1 MERKYLKKIII
12 INLLVIF
19 CFSNIFGCKNS
30 KISEEENKNYL
41 KEISCNFFNEEN
53 VDFVYDMKAID
64 KNKVVILAS
73 DNNKLKYFISENNG
87 VDWKEKNL
95 DKLNNIDNEINDAV
109 ISKDN
114 NIVITYKN
122 KEGKYKTS
130 ILYPDGKLEE
140 LNIDHSSAKGDIP
153 YNLIKFA
160 SNGDILLY
168 DGNKNIKQIDLK
180 DKTVKNNF
188 NFEYTGLTTTVENK
202 IVNYNK
208 DYIEYYSLESGK
220 KIDSV
225 KNKMD
230 IKSIY
235 SDDIYDNSL
244 FFINSVGVNK
254 YKIQNKNNEV
264 IIDASKTSFGNSNL
278 SPLYF
283 SQVGE
288 NEYLCVFMEQGETGF
303 KYYLKKYS
311 LSNLEG
317 TNDHSIRVYSL
328 YENSLMKQIISKYN
342 LENPNININY
352 EFGLSEEE
360 SDKEVDEIKR
370 LNTELMVGKGPD
382 ILVLDGL
389 SYISYM
395 EKGILE
401 NMDDIIDE
409 YINENSLFNNIIQY
423 YNNSGY
429 YTLPLRFNLPITVG
443 KNIENVSDLTTL
455 TETVKSLYEE
465 KCTSILDIYSP
476 TELIKALYYTNSIN
490 WLDDNNSI
498 NTQEIKSF
506 LENCKEIYE
515 ILEKT
520 KSKNNYEYHIK
531 NQKYYESINMY
542 EKIKYLNRE
551 VSPVILLFGDSGS
564 KIDIGSMKNFSEL
577 GLMITICDEFKNYSY
592 STWKNKGN
600 VIFIPNTLVSIN
612 SKSKNKDDAKKF
624 LKTLFS
630 NEYQN
635 IDSAFGLPLNKEV
648 FNSNLNIELDNT
660 TNGEYSIDNEKQ
672 ITIKKPTSE
681 EINKFTSII
690 ENLSVSANNNIL
702 ILNQV
707 INDMEKYIL
716 GEQDMKKTIK
726 NITNKL
732 EIYLSE

>member
-12 INLLVIF
+12 INLLVFF
-19 CFSNIFGCKNS
+19 CFSNLFGCKNS
-30 KISEEENKNYL
+30 KISEENNTYL
-41 KEISCNFFNEEN
+41 KEIDCNFFNEEN
-53 VDFVYDMKAID
+53 IDFVYDMKAID

-73 DNNKLKYFISENNG
+73 NNNKLKYFISENNG
-87 VDWKEKNL
+87 ESWQDKNL
-95 DKLNNIDNEINDAV
+95 DILNDIDNEVNDAC

-122 KEGKYKTS
+122 KEGKYKNS
-130 ILYPDGKLEE
+130 ILYSDGKIEE
-140 LNIDHSSAKGDIP
+140 LNIDHSNAKGDLP

-168 DGNKNIKQIDLK
+168 DGDKNIKQINLK
-180 DKTVKNNF
+180 DKTIKNNF

-208 DYIEYYSLESGK
+208 DYIEYYSLDSGK

-235 SDDIYDNSL
+235 SDDIYSNSL
-244 FFINSVGVNK
+244 FFINSDGVNK
-254 YKIQNKNNEV
+254 YKIENNNDKF
-264 IIDASKTSFGNSNL
+264 IIEASKTSFGNSNL

-288 NEYLCVFMEQGETGF
+288 NEYLCIFMKQEKNGF
-303 KYYLKKYS
+303 KYYLKKYF
-311 LSNLEG
+311 LSNLEV
-317 TNDHSIRVYSL
+317 NNNESIRVYSL

-342 LENPNININY
+342 LENSTQSINY

-360 SDKEVDEIKR
+360 SDKEADEIKR
-370 LNTELMVGKGPD
+370 LNTELMAGKGPD

-389 SYISYM
+389 PYISYM

-401 NMDDIIDE
+401 NMDDIINE
-409 YINENSLFNNIIQY
+409 YIDENSLFNNIIQY
-423 YNNSGY
+423 YNDSGY
-429 YTLPLRFNLPITVG
+429 YALPLRFNIPIIVG
-443 KNIENVSDLTTL
+443 KNIENVSDLITL
-455 TETVKSLYEE
+455 TEAIKSLYKE

-490 WLDDNNSI
+490 WLDENNSI

-520 KSKNNYEYHIK
+520 KSKNNYEYHLK

-551 VSPVILLFGDSGS
+551 VSPAILLFGDSGS

-577 GLMITICDEFKNYSY
+577 GLMITICNEFKNYSY
-592 STWKNKGN
+592 RTWNSNEKGM
-600 VIFIPNTLVSIN
+600 FIPNTLIGIN
-612 SKSKNKDDAKKF
+612 SRSNTKEESKRF
-624 LKTLFS
+624 LKLLFN

-635 IDSAFGLPLNKEV
+635 IDSTLGLPLNKEV
-648 FNSNLNIELDNT
+648 FSNSLNSEIDNAA
-660 TNGEYSIDNEKQ
+660 NGEYSIDNKE
-672 ITIKKPTSE
+672 TIRIRKPSNE
-681 EINKFTSII
+681 EITNFISIV
-690 ENLSVSANNNIL
+690 ENAKISTNDNLI

-707 INDMEKYIL
+707 IDDMEKYIL
-716 GEQDMKKTIK
+716 DKQDINKALKNIK
-726 NITNKL
+726 NKVD
-732 EIYLSE
+732 IYLSE

>member
-1 MERKYLKKIII
+1 MRKYLKKIII
-12 INLLVIF
+12 INLFAIF

-53 VDFVYDMKAID
+53 IDFVYDMKAID
-64 KNKVVILAS
+64 KNKVVMLAS
-73 DNNKLKYFISENNG
+73 DSNNKLKYFISENNG
-87 VDWKEKNL
+87 ESWKEKNL
-95 DKLNNIDNEINDAV
+95 DTLNDINNEINDAV

-130 ILYPDGKLEE
+130 ILYPDDKLEE
-140 LNIDHSSAKGDIP
+140 LNIDHSSTKGDVP

-168 DGNKNIKQIDLK
+168 DGDKNIKQIGLK

-208 DYIEYYSLESGK
+208 DYIEYYSLDSGK

-288 NEYLCVFMEQGETGF
+288 SEYLCVFMEQGKTGF

-311 LSNLEG
+311 LSNLEV
-317 TNDHSIRVYSL
+317 TNDDSIRVYSL

-370 LNTELMVGKGPD
+370 LNTELMAGKGPD

-389 SYISYM
+389 PYTSYM

-429 YTLPLRFNLPITVG
+429 YTLPLRFNLPIIVG

-455 TETVKSLYEE
+455 TEAVKSLYEE

-564 KIDIGSMKNFSEL
+564 KIDIGSMRNFSEL
-577 GLMITICDEFKNYSY
+577 GLIITICDEFKNYSY
-592 STWKNKGN
+592 RTWNSEEKGM
-600 VIFIPNTLVSIN
+600 FIPNTLVGIN
-612 SKSKNKDDAKKF
+612 SKSNNKEQSKSF
-624 LKTLFS
+624 LKLLFN

-635 IDSAFGLPLNKEV
+635 IDSTLGLPLNKEV
-648 FNSNLNIELDNT
+648 FSNNLNFEIDNT
-660 TNGEYSIDNEKQ
+660 ANGEYSIDNKETIK
-672 ITIKKPTSE
+672 IKKPSNE
-681 EINKFTSII
+681 EITNFMSVVKNAKISTNY
-690 ENLSVSANNNIL
+690 NLI

-716 GEQDMKKTIK
+716 DKQDINKTLKNIK
-726 NITNKL
+726 NKV

>member
-208 DYIEYYSLESGK
+208 DYIEYYSLDSGK

-288 NEYLCVFMEQGETGF
+288 SEYLCVFMEQGETGF

-311 LSNLEG
+311 LSNLEV
-317 TNDHSIRVYSL
+317 TNDDSIRVYSL

-370 LNTELMVGKGPD
+370 LNTELMAGKGPD

-389 SYISYM
+389 PYISYM

-455 TETVKSLYEE
+455 TEAVKSLYEE

-577 GLMITICDEFKNYSY
+577 GLMITICDELKNYSY
-592 STWKNKGN
+592 STWKNKGK

-648 FNSNLNIELDNT
+648 FNTNLNIELDNT

-716 GEQDMKKTIK
+716 GEEDMKKTIK

>member
-12 INLLVIF
+12 INLLVFF
-19 CFSNIFGCKNS
+19 CFSNLFGCKNS
-30 KISEEENKNYL
+30 KISEENNTYL
-41 KEISCNFFNEEN
+41 KEIDCNFFNEEN
-53 VDFVYDMKAID
+53 IDFVYDMKAID

-73 DNNKLKYFISENNG
+73 NNNKLKYFISENNG
-87 VDWKEKNL
+87 ESWQDKNL
-95 DKLNNIDNEINDAV
+95 DILNDIDNEVNDAC

-122 KEGKYKTS
+122 KEGKYKSS
-130 ILYPDGKLEE
+130 ILYSDGKLEE
-140 LNIDHSSAKGDIP
+140 LNIDHSSAKGDVP

-168 DGNKNIKQIDLK
+168 DGDKNIKQINLK
-180 DKTVKNNF
+180 DKTIKNNF

-208 DYIEYYSLESGK
+208 DYIEYYSLDSGK

-235 SDDIYDNSL
+235 SDDIYSNSL
-244 FFINSVGVNK
+244 FFINSDGVNK
-254 YKIQNKNNEV
+254 YKIENNNDKF
-264 IIDASKTSFGNSNL
+264 IIEASKTSFGNSNL

-288 NEYLCVFMEQGETGF
+288 NEYLCIFMKQEKNGF
-303 KYYLKKYS
+303 KYYLKKYF
-311 LSNLEG
+311 LSNLEV
-317 TNDHSIRVYSL
+317 NNNESIRVYSL

-342 LENPNININY
+342 LENSTQSINY

-360 SDKEVDEIKR
+360 SDKEADEIKR
-370 LNTELMVGKGPD
+370 LNTELMAGKGPD

-389 SYISYM
+389 PYISYM

-401 NMDDIIDE
+401 NMDDIINE
-409 YINENSLFNNIIQY
+409 YIDENSLFNNIIQY
-423 YNNSGY
+423 YNDSGY
-429 YTLPLRFNLPITVG
+429 YALPLRFNIPIIVG
-443 KNIENVSDLTTL
+443 KNIENVSDLITL
-455 TETVKSLYEE
+455 TEAIKSLYKE

-490 WLDDNNSI
+490 WLDENNSI
-498 NTQEIKSF
+498 NIQEIKSF

-520 KSKNNYEYHIK
+520 KSKNNYEYHLK

-551 VSPVILLFGDSGS
+551 VSPAILLFGDSGS

-577 GLMITICDEFKNYSY
+577 GLMITICNEFKNYSY
-592 STWKNKGN
+592 RTWNSNEKGM
-600 VIFIPNTLVSIN
+600 FIPNTLIGIN
-612 SKSKNKDDAKKF
+612 SRSNTKEESKRF
-624 LKTLFS
+624 LKLLFN

-635 IDSAFGLPLNKEV
+635 IDSTLGLPLNKEV
-648 FNSNLNIELDNT
+648 FSNSLNSEIDNAA
-660 TNGEYSIDNEKQ
+660 NGEYSIDNKE
-672 ITIKKPTSE
+672 TIRIRKPSNE
-681 EINKFTSII
+681 EITNFISIV
-690 ENLSVSANNNIL
+690 ENAKISTNDNLI

-707 INDMEKYIL
+707 IDDMEKYIL
-716 GEQDMKKTIK
+716 DKQDINKALKNIK
-726 NITNKL
+726 NKVD
-732 EIYLSE
+732 IYLSE

>member
-12 INLLVIF
+12 INLLVFF
-19 CFSNIFGCKNS
+19 CFSNLFGCKNS
-30 KISEEENKNYL
+30 KISEENNTYL
-41 KEISCNFFNEEN
+41 KEIDCNFFNEEN
-53 VDFVYDMKAID
+53 IDFVYDMKAID

-73 DNNKLKYFISENNG
+73 NNNKLKYFISENNG
-87 VDWKEKNL
+87 ESWQDKNL
-95 DKLNNIDNEINDAV
+95 DILNDIDNEVNDAC

-122 KEGKYKTS
+122 KEGKYKNS
-130 ILYPDGKLEE
+130 ILYSDGKIEE
-140 LNIDHSSAKGDIP
+140 LNIDHSNAKGDLP

-168 DGNKNIKQIDLK
+168 DGDKNIKQINLK
-180 DKTVKNNF
+180 DKTIKNNF

-208 DYIEYYSLESGK
+208 DYIEYYSLDSGK

-235 SDDIYDNSL
+235 SDDIYSNSL
-244 FFINSVGVNK
+244 FFINSDGVNK
-254 YKIQNKNNEV
+254 YKIENNNDKF
-264 IIDASKTSFGNSNL
+264 IIEASKTSFGNSNL

-288 NEYLCVFMEQGETGF
+288 NEYLCIFMEQGKNGF

-311 LSNLEG
+311 LSNLEV
-317 TNDHSIRVYSL
+317 NNNESIRVYSL
-328 YENSLMKQIISKYN
+328 YENSLVKQIISKYN
-342 LENPNININY
+342 LENSTQSINY

-360 SDKEVDEIKR
+360 SDKEADEIKR
-370 LNTELMVGKGPD
+370 LNTELMAGKGPD

-389 SYISYM
+389 PYISYM

-401 NMDDIIDE
+401 NMDDIISK
-409 YINENSLFNNIIQY
+409 YIDENSLFNNIIQY
-423 YNNSGY
+423 YNDSGY
-429 YTLPLRFNLPITVG
+429 YALPLRFNIPIIVG
-443 KNIENVSDLTTL
+443 KNIENVSDLITL
-455 TETVKSLYEE
+455 TEAIKSLYEE

-490 WLDDNNSI
+490 WLNENNSI

-520 KSKNNYEYHIK
+520 KSKNNYEYHLK

-551 VSPVILLFGDSGS
+551 VSPAILLFGDSGS
-564 KIDIGSMKNFSEL
+564 KIDIGSMKNFSQL
-577 GLMITICDEFKNYSY
+577 GLMITICNEFENYSY
-592 STWKNKGN
+592 RTWNSNEKGM
-600 VIFIPNTLVSIN
+600 FIPNTLIGIN
-612 SKSKNKDDAKKF
+612 SRSNTKEESKRF
-624 LKTLFS
+624 LKLLFN

-635 IDSAFGLPLNKEV
+635 IDSTLGLPLNKEV
-648 FNSNLNIELDNT
+648 FSNNLNSEIDNA
-660 TNGEYSIDNEKQ
+660 TNGEYLIDNKET
-672 ITIKKPTSE
+672 IRIKKPSNE
-681 EINKFTSII
+681 EITNFISVV
-690 ENLSVSANNNIL
+690 ENAKISTNDNLI

-707 INDMEKYIL
+707 IDDMEKYIL
-716 GEQDMKKTIK
+716 DKQDINKTLKNIK
-726 NITNKL
+726 NKVD
-732 EIYLSE
+732 IYLSE